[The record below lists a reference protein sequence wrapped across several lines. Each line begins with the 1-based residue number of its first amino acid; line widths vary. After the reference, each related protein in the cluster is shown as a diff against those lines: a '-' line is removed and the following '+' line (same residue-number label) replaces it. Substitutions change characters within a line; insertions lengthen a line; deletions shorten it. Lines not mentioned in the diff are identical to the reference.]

1 MSHRILRLNAVKEL
15 TGLSRSSIYL
25 KISEGQFPTSIKLG
39 DRAVGWVEAEVNEWI
54 NLQIEL
60 SGKRVEASMY
70 V

>member
-1 MSHRILRLNAVKEL
+1 MSHRILRLNSVKDL

-25 KISEGQFPTSIKLG
+25 KISHGQFPSAIKLG
-39 DRAVGWVEAEVNEWI
+39 DRAVGWIEAEVNDWI
-54 NLQIEL
+54 KMQIEL

>member
-1 MSHRILRLNAVKEL
+1 MSHRILRLNSVKEL

-60 SGKRVEASMY
+60 SGKRVEVSMY